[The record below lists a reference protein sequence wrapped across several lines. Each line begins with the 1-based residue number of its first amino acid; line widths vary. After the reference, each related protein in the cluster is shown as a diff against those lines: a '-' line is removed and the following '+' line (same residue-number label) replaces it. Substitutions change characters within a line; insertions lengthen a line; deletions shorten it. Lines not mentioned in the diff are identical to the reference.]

1 MIRKFVQFVGLIFCL
16 CLCAF
21 VCDDNPI
28 DVIIVPPDTE
38 GLTGGLT
45 GSSTNIDRL
54 RAIIPNITSPNI
66 AGEVTDLTPEVW
78 EKLKF
83 EREFGLGEFNSQTK
97 LIESVGQ
104 ELSDEEKAYRKAWH
118 DEEVA
123 KIKFLEEEQPK
134 FYNRYID
141 ADGVSIIG
149 NERTLDEYFVMAR
162 DIFLIMTSKNP
173 RLREPLRDHFYIVIT
188 GGFEEYW
195 LTHRGHPESPQLTP
209 EHRFTSKRNGYLFS
223 NNTCITGGLGWDYGL
238 PRTESG
244 LGKVRGWCV
253 SHVMNAYNDLINP
266 TTSHPPQHQ
275 PFSTFIHEIVHG
287 IERIQKQIDPTFEGK
302 LLAMFEA
309 YLAEDRVKYTIIGEL
324 WAGRTPRWF
333 FRDHPE
339 YINPYGLPTRH
350 TAQDF
355 IDSTPLLAELFLQW
369 YPDVSLSGIAKYYFG
384 RDTY

>member
-1 MIRKFVQFVGLIFCL
+1 MIRKHVSFILLML
-16 CLCAF
+16 CLCVF
-21 VCDDNPI
+21 GCDDSANLDELLTVAPDLI
-28 DVIIVPPDTE
+28 TPDTQGLTDDSANLDKLLAIVPD
-38 GLTGGLT
+38 LM
-45 GSSTNIDRL
+45 
-54 RAIIPNITSPNI
+54 APNI

-83 EREFGLGEFNSQTK
+83 EREFQM
-97 LIESVGQ
+97 
-104 ELSDEEKAYRKAWH
+104 LSHLKGPAHYFWLLEGSPDYDPEKDKAWH
-118 DEEVA
+118 AAEEA
-123 KIKFLEEEQPK
+123 KIKFLEVEQLK

-195 LTHRGHPESPQLTP
+195 LTDRGWPTSPQLIP
-209 EHRFTSKRNGYLFS
+209 NHRLTTLRNGWLYDI
-223 NNTCITGGLGWDYGL
+223 NTCVTGGLTLDFG

-244 LGKVRGWCV
+244 LVKVRGWCV

-266 TTSHPPQHQ
+266 TSSFPPQHQ
-275 PFSTFIHEIVHG
+275 PMSTFIHEIVHG
-287 IERIQKQIDPTFEGK
+287 IERIQKDIDPTFEGR
-302 LLAMFEA
+302 LIAAHEF
-309 YLAEDRVKYTIIGEL
+309 YLAKDPIYPTIIGEW

-339 YINPYGLPTRH
+339 YIYPYGKSVH

-355 IDSTPLLAELFLQW
+355 IDGNPLLAELFLQW
-369 YPDVSLSGIAKYYFG
+369 YPDISLAGIAKYYFG
-384 RDTY
+384 REKY